1 MFENKCQLTIRM
13 IKSKILLCIGRYK
26 LIDENLYKDEVGK
39 DNLIKFNKIFT
50 S

>member
-1 MFENKCQLTIRM
+1 M
-13 IKSKILLCIGRYK
+13 KSKILLCIRRYK

-39 DNLIKFNKIFT
+39 DNLIKYIKIFT